1 MDLREF
7 RGILILVPA
16 WRAPSPEGPFTPPH
30 PQSPKFLRETSL
42 EPQIPEGNFSG
53 PPNPRGKFPGAPNS
67 KGKLPWNPKFQ
78 RETSPTLQIP
88 EGNFPRTPNS
98 RGKNFPGTPNSRGKI
113 PWSPKSQ
120 RETLCCALQNPG
132 NKTKQSSRG
141 FHRPFWP
148 LFSFLF
154 FFWSCF

>member
-67 KGKLPWNPKFQ
+67 REKLPQSSKSQ
-78 RETSPTLQIP
+78 RETSPEPQIP
-88 EGNFPRTPNS
+88 EGKTFLEPQIPGGKFPGAPNP
-98 RGKNFPGTPNSRGKI
+98 RGKLCVVLCK
-113 PWSPKSQ
+113 
-120 RETLCCALQNPG
+120 TLA
-132 NKTKQSSRG
+132 TKQNKAPEGSTA
-141 FHRPFWP
+141 
-148 LFSFLF
+148 LFGLSFIFFF